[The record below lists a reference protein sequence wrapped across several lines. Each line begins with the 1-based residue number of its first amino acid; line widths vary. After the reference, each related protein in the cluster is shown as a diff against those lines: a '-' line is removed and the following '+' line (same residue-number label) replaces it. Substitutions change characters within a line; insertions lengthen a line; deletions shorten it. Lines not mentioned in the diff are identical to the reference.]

1 MTLQLQTGTAAAAFK
16 MTGGIYTLTTLELHS
31 TNPADITN
39 QLENMTR
46 KAPKFF
52 QQTPVIIAFDQ
63 LSPEQ
68 PPIDL
73 YQLRH
78 SLQQFGLILIAV
90 RGGQE
95 SHKQDA
101 MMAGI
106 PWLPSPRQRNREEE
120 NSAAHVESHVESH
133 IESHVETNVVIMQK
147 PRTASNPATEAENQT
162 QTSPVIHKTTL
173 IEHPIRS
180 GQQVYAEGD
189 LVITS
194 PVSSGAELLAVG
206 NIHVYAPL
214 RGRALAGVN
223 GNTDA
228 RIFCLQFEAELISIN
243 GQYKMPSAA
252 NNSDPLWGGSVI
264 VSLEAQ
270 SLHIKKL

>member
-1 MTLQLQTGTAAAAFK
+1 MTLQLQTGTTSTAFK

-31 TNPADITN
+31 ANPEDITS
-39 QLENMTR
+39 QLESMTR
-46 KAPKFF
+46 KAPNFF
-52 QQTPVIIAFDQ
+52 QQTPVIIAFDP
-63 LSPEQ
+63 LCPEQ
-68 PPIDL
+68 ASIDL
-73 YQLRH
+73 YLLRH

-90 RGGQE
+90 RGGQD
-95 SHKQDA
+95 SHKRDA

-106 PWLPSPRQRNREEE
+106 PWLPSARQRNREEDS
-120 NSAAHVESHVESH
+120 SADP
-133 IESHVETNVVIMQK
+133 VETNVVIMQK
-147 PRTASNPATEAENQT
+147 SHTANNPAAEAANQT
-162 QTSPVIHKTTL
+162 QTVIQKTTL

-194 PVSSGAELLAVG
+194 PVSSGAELLAAG
-206 NIHVYAPL
+206 NIHVYGPL

-243 GQYKMPSAA
+243 GQYKMPSAS

>member
-46 KAPKFF
+46 KAPNFF
-52 QQTPVIIAFDQ
+52 QQTPVIIAFDR
-63 LSPEQ
+63 LSQEQ

-73 YQLRH
+73 YKLRH
-78 SLQQFGLILIAV
+78 NLQQFGLILIAV
-90 RGGQE
+90 RGGHE

-106 PWLPSPRQRNREEE
+106 PWLPSPRQQNREEDE
-120 NSAAHVESHVESH
+120 DSADN
-133 IESHVETNVVIMQK
+133 VETNVVIMQK
-147 PRTASNPATEAENQT
+147 SRTASSPAAEAANQT
-162 QTSPVIHKTTL
+162 QTPPVIQKTTL

-194 PVSSGAELLAVG
+194 PVSSGAELLAGG
-206 NIHVYAPL
+206 NIHVYGPL

-243 GQYKMPSAA
+243 GQYKMPSASH
-252 NNSDPLWGGSVI
+252 NSDPLWGSSVI
-264 VSLEAQ
+264 VSLEEQ

>member
-1 MTLQLQTGTAAAAFK
+1 MTLQLQTGTTAAAFK
-16 MTGGIYTLTTLELHS
+16 MTGSIYTLTTLELHS

-46 KAPKFF
+46 KAPNFF
-52 QQTPVIIAFDQ
+52 QQTPVVIAVDQ

-73 YQLRH
+73 YKLRH

-90 RGGQE
+90 RGGRE

-101 MMAGI
+101 IMAGI
-106 PWLPSPRQRNREEE
+106 PWLPSPKQPDCEEKG
-120 NSAAHVESHVESH
+120 A
-133 IESHVETNVVIMQK
+133 ETNVVIMQK
-147 PRTASNPATEAENQT
+147 SRPSGALAETFSQPPAPAAAF
-162 QTSPVIHKTTL
+162 KTTL
-173 IEHPIRS
+173 IEHPVRS

-194 PVSSGAELLAVG
+194 PVSAGAELLAAG
-206 NIHVYAPL
+206 NIHVYGPL

-223 GNTDA
+223 GNKDA

-243 GQYKMPSAA
+243 GQYKMPSA
-252 NNSDPLWGGSVI
+252 SDSSDSLWGGSVI
-264 VSLEAQ
+264 VSLEEQ

>member
-46 KAPKFF
+46 KAPNFF

-68 PPIDL
+68 PSIDL

-90 RGGQE
+90 RGGQK
-95 SHKQDA
+95 SNKQDA

-106 PWLPSPRQRNREEE
+106 PWLPSPRQRSREEE
-120 NSAAHVESHVESH
+120 STEDA
-133 IESHVETNVVIMQK
+133 ETNVVIMQK
-147 PRTASNPATEAENQT
+147 TRSGSSPAAEAQSQAETAPALQ
-162 QTSPVIHKTTL
+162 KTTL
-173 IEHPIRS
+173 IEHPVRS

-189 LVITS
+189 LVITA
-194 PVSSGAELLAVG
+194 PVSSGAELLAGG
-206 NIHVYAPL
+206 NIHVYGPL

-223 GNTDA
+223 GNGDA

-243 GQYKMPSAA
+243 GQYKMPSASSS
-252 NNSDPLWGGSVI
+252 SDPLWGSSVI
-264 VSLEAQ
+264 VSLEEQ

>member
-1 MTLQLQTGTAAAAFK
+1 MTLQLQTGTTTTAFK
-16 MTGGIYTLTTLELHS
+16 MTGCIYTLTTLELHS
-31 TNPADITN
+31 TNPADIAD
-39 QLENMTR
+39 QLENMTQ
-46 KAPKFF
+46 KAPNFF

-73 YQLRH
+73 YKLRYN
-78 SLQQFGLILIAV
+78 LQQFGLIMIAV

-95 SHKQDA
+95 RHKQDA

-106 PWLPSPRQRNREEE
+106 PWLPSPRQQNRKEEE
-120 NSAAHVESHVESH
+120 PADN
-133 IESHVETNVVIMQK
+133 IDTNVVIIQK
-147 PRTASNPATEAENQT
+147 SRTASNPTPDAANQP
-162 QTSPVIHKTTL
+162 QTPPVIPKTTL

-194 PVSSGAELLAVG
+194 PVSSGAELLAGG
-206 NIHVYAPL
+206 NIHVYGPL

-223 GNTDA
+223 GKTDA
-228 RIFCLQFEAELISIN
+228 LIFCLQFEAELISIN
-243 GQYKMPSAA
+243 GQYKMPSASS
-252 NNSDPLWGGSVI
+252 NKNPLWGSSVI
-264 VSLEAQ
+264 VSLEEQ

>member
-31 TNPADITN
+31 TNPVEITN
-39 QLENMTR
+39 QLESMTR
-46 KAPKFF
+46 KAPNFF

-63 LSPEQ
+63 LGPEQ

-78 SLQQFGLILIAV
+78 KLQQFGLILIAL
-90 RGGQE
+90 RGGHE
-95 SHKQDA
+95 NHKQDA

-106 PWLPSPRQRNREEE
+106 PWLPPPRRRNPKEEHF
-120 NSAAHVESHVESH
+120 ADHVD
-133 IESHVETNVVIMQK
+133 TNVVIMQK
-147 PRTASNPATEAENQT
+147 SRTTSTPEAETASQT
-162 QTSPVIHKTTL
+162 QTTPVIQKTTL

-194 PVSSGAELLAVG
+194 PVSSGAELLAGG
-206 NIHVYAPL
+206 NIHVYGPL

-243 GQYKMPSAA
+243 GQYKMPSASS
-252 NNSDPLWGGSVI
+252 NGDPLWGSSVT
-264 VSLEAQ
+264 VSLEVQ

>member
-31 TNPADITN
+31 MNPADITN

-46 KAPKFF
+46 KAPNFF

-63 LSPEQ
+63 VNSEQ

-73 YQLRH
+73 YKLRH

-106 PWLPSPRQRNREEE
+106 PWLPSPRQRSSTEED
-120 NSAAHVESHVESH
+120 SVEGA
-133 IESHVETNVVIMQK
+133 ETNVVIMQK
-147 PRTASNPATEAENQT
+147 SRTTGSPAAEAPSQQQT
-162 QTSPVIHKTTL
+162 PPETQKTTL
-173 IEHPIRS
+173 IEHPVRS
-180 GQQVYAEGD
+180 GQQIYAEGD

-194 PVSSGAELLAVG
+194 PVSSGAELLAGG
-206 NIHVYAPL
+206 NIHVYGSL

-243 GQYKMPSAA
+243 GQYKMPSAT
-252 NNSDPLWGGSVI
+252 NNSDPLWGSSVI
-264 VSLEAQ
+264 VSLEEQ

>member
-16 MTGGIYTLTTLELHS
+16 MAGGIYTLTTLELHS

-46 KAPKFF
+46 KAPNFF
-52 QQTPVIIAFDQ
+52 QQTPVVIAFDQ
-63 LSPEQ
+63 LNPEQ
-68 PPIDL
+68 PSIDL
-73 YQLRH
+73 YKLRH

-106 PWLPSPRQRNREEE
+106 PWLPSSKQR
-120 NSAAHVESHVESH
+120 SPAAGASSQLPTPP
-133 IESHVETNVVIMQK
+133 ET
-147 PRTASNPATEAENQT
+147 
-162 QTSPVIHKTTL
+162 HKTTL
-173 IEHPIRS
+173 IEHPVRS
-180 GQQVYAEGD
+180 GQQIYAEGD

-194 PVSSGAELLAVG
+194 PVSSGAELLAGG
-206 NIHVYAPL
+206 NIHVYGPL

-243 GQYKMPSAA
+243 GQY
-252 NNSDPLWGGSVI
+252 
-264 VSLEAQ
+264 
-270 SLHIKKL
+270 

>member
-46 KAPKFF
+46 KAPNFF

-63 LSPEQ
+63 LSQEQ
-68 PPIDL
+68 PQIDL
-73 YQLRH
+73 YKLRH
-78 SLQQFGLILIAV
+78 TLQQFGLILIAV

-106 PWLPSPRQRNREEE
+106 PWLPSPRQRNREEDEDSAE
-120 NSAAHVESHVESH
+120 N
-133 IESHVETNVVIMQK
+133 VETNVVIMQK
-147 PRTASNPATEAENQT
+147 SRTTSSPAAEAANQT
-162 QTSPVIHKTTL
+162 QTPPVIQKTTL

-194 PVSSGAELLAVG
+194 PVSSGAELLAGG
-206 NIHVYAPL
+206 NIHVYGPL

-243 GQYKMPSAA
+243 GQYKMPSASH
-252 NNSDPLWGGSVI
+252 NSDPLWGSSVI
-264 VSLEAQ
+264 VSLEEQ

>member
-95 SHKQDA
+95 SLKQDA

-106 PWLPSPRQRNREEE
+106 PWLPSPRQRNRSEE
-120 NSAAHVESHVESH
+120 NSAAHVESHVE
-133 IESHVETNVVIMQK
+133 TNVVIMQK
-147 PRTASNPATEAENQT
+147 SHTASPTAAESANQA

-194 PVSSGAELLAVG
+194 PVSSGAELLAAG
-206 NIHVYAPL
+206 NIHVYGPL

-243 GQYKMPSAA
+243 GQYKMPSAT

>member
-31 TNPADITN
+31 TDPANITS
-39 QLENMTR
+39 QLEKMTR
-46 KAPKFF
+46 KAPNFF
-52 QQTPVIIAFDQ
+52 QQTPVIIALDQ

-68 PPIDL
+68 PPVDL
-73 YQLRH
+73 YQLQR

-106 PWLPSPRQRNREEE
+106 PWLPSPGQRNREED
-120 NSAAHVESHVESH
+120 SADHVENVEN
-133 IESHVETNVVIMQK
+133 NVVIMQK
-147 PRTASNPATEAENQT
+147 TRTTSTPAAEAANQT
-162 QTSPVIHKTTL
+162 QNPPVIHKTTL

-194 PVSSGAELLAVG
+194 PVSSGAELLAGG
-206 NIHVYAPL
+206 NIHVYGPL

-243 GQYKMPSAA
+243 GQYKMPSAS
-252 NNSDPLWGGSVI
+252 NNSDPLWGSSVV

>member
-16 MTGGIYTLTTLELHS
+16 MAGGIYTLTTLELHS

-46 KAPKFF
+46 KAPNFF
-52 QQTPVIIAFDQ
+52 QQTPVVIAFDQ
-63 LSPEQ
+63 LNPEQ
-68 PPIDL
+68 PSIDL
-73 YQLRH
+73 YKLRH

-106 PWLPSPRQRNREEE
+106 PWLPSSKQRNNADED
-120 NSAAHVESHVESH
+120 SVEGP
-133 IESHVETNVVIMQK
+133 ETNVVIMQK
-147 PRTASNPATEAENQT
+147 SRTTGSPAAGASSQLPTPPET
-162 QTSPVIHKTTL
+162 HKTTL
-173 IEHPIRS
+173 IEHPVRS
-180 GQQVYAEGD
+180 GQQIYAEGD

-194 PVSSGAELLAVG
+194 PVSSGAELLAGG
-206 NIHVYAPL
+206 NIHVYGPL

-243 GQYKMPSAA
+243 GQYKMPSAT
-252 NNSDPLWGGSVI
+252 NNSDPLWGSSVI
-264 VSLEAQ
+264 VSLEEQ